1 MLEYLKHICRVKNP
15 LSLHT
20 NAGRSHTDKKGNLG
34 GTSFWL
40 DETGIA
46 NVISLKTL
54 ENKFHVKYDSKE
66 KGGAFICKTPKGEIV
81 FQ

>member
-1 MLEYLKHICRVKNP
+1 VLEYLKHICRVKNP

-20 NAGRSHTDKKGNLG
+20 NARRSHTDKKGNLG
-34 GTSFWL
+34 ATSFWL
-40 DETGIA
+40 DKTGIA